1 MSTTHTPRSTASKV
15 NMPGFTAECVLS
27 VTGRGDRVSGL
38 PRGERGM
45 TASGV
50 RVAVAR
56 GGGRG
61 GPKFLVRRND
71 GNMQLSRWSL
81 SEVILSF
88 T

>member
-38 PRGERGM
+38 PRRERGM
-45 TASGV
+45 AASGG

-56 GGGRG
+56 GGGG
-61 GPKFLVRRND
+61 GGSNFWCDETVGTCSCLAGPSPR
-71 GNMQLSRWSL
+71 
-81 SEVILSF
+81 
-88 T
+88 

>member
-15 NMPGFTAECVLS
+15 NMPGFTAECFLS

-50 RVAVAR
+50 GLPWLAVAAEADR
-56 GGGRG
+56 NFWCDETAGTCSCLA
-61 GPKFLVRRND
+61 GPSPR
-71 GNMQLSRWSL
+71 
-81 SEVILSF
+81 
-88 T
+88 